1 MIGLTSM
8 EARTLLRDRDSTHL
22 LPDDCWVRI
31 TNALPWSGESLY
43 LQVGYVADK
52 RPAKCQCR
60 GRPSPRGR
68 HPASSRAVRQ
78 RLLSAAVF
86 SSRHHRPRARS
97 LPHASLL
104 VPPTTPFSL
113 AQKLTVSLRMY

>member
-22 LPDDCWVRI
+22 LPDDFWVRI

-52 RPAKCQCR
+52 RPAKSDEQTLAWPDSSVAR
-60 GRPSPRGR
+60 LPS
-68 HPASSRAVRQ
+68 SSTTMITAFRV
-78 RLLSAAVF
+78 
-86 SSRHHRPRARS
+86 
-97 LPHASLL
+97 ASL
-104 VPPTTPFSL
+104 
-113 AQKLTVSLRMY
+113 Q